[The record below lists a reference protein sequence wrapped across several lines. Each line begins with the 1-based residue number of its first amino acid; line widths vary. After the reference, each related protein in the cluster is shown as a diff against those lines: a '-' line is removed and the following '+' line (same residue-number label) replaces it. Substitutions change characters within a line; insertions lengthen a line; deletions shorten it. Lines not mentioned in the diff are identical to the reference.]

1 MPETS
6 LLASETDTLRTYA
19 RKTAASLPPM
29 TDAEIRQAAGRRYRA
44 LTRRHAR

>member
-19 RKTAASLPPM
+19 RKTAASLPRM
-29 TDAEIRQAAGRRYRA
+29 TDAEIRQAATLARNIDA
-44 LTRRHAR
+44 RRHAG